1 MKKSRDALL
10 AILLGVILPVSLLH
24 FPRTQKKA
32 IVNFSTAAVL
42 TEDGVIEMD
51 IEKYLVGVL
60 LCEMPADFEAEALK
74 AQAVAA
80 RTFVLY
86 RMENNSKH
94 LDADICVSAT
104 CCQGYIDPE
113 SYISNGGDTAAV
125 LKMYDAVADT
135 KDEVLLY
142 DGEFIEATYFSSS
155 GGRTEDAQAVWGVE
169 VPYLISVHS
178 AEADDPYI
186 RQMSK
191 EMFCEALGMPGS
203 DVYIDAPT
211 YTKGGGIAEIKING
225 KIFTG
230 VQLRKYLGLR
240 STEIFFSVENEFV
253 NIVTKGYGHRVG
265 MSQHGADAMAECG
278 SDYIEILTH
287 YYNGVTIQPYVSN
300 NN

>member
-1 MKKSRDALL
+1 MKKRKDALW

-24 FPRTQKKA
+24 FPPTQQKA
-32 IVNFSTAAVL
+32 IVNFSMAAVL
-42 TEDGVIEMD
+42 TEERIIEMD

-60 LCEMPADFEAEALK
+60 LCEMPADFEVEALK

-80 RTFVLY
+80 RTFVLH
-86 RMENNSKH
+86 RKESNNKH
-94 LDADICVSAT
+94 PDADVCASPA

-113 SYISNGGDTAAV
+113 NYISNGGDASTV
-125 LKMYDAVADT
+125 LKMYDAVAET
-135 KDEVLLY
+135 KGEVLLY

-169 VPYLISVHS
+169 VPYLISVDS

-191 EMFCEALGMPGS
+191 EMFCKALGMTGR

-211 YTKGGGIAEIKING
+211 YTQGGGIAEIEING
-225 KIFTG
+225 KLFTG
-230 VQLRKYLGLR
+230 VQLRKFLGLR
-240 STEIFFSVENEFV
+240 STQISFSVENESV
-253 NIVTKGYGHRVG
+253 EIITKGHGHRVG
-265 MSQHGADAMAECG
+265 MSQYGADAMAECG
-278 SDYIEILTH
+278 SNYIEILTH
-287 YYNGVTIQPYVSN
+287 YYSGVTIQPYVLN